1 MAHIFI
7 ENIIKRSKKPA
18 NKKRY
23 GGFLQDIEAFDHQ
36 LFEVEQNRVM
46 EMTPELRLCLETVW
60 ETFEDGGYTRTRLDK
75 LRDDDGV
82 GVFIGNMYNQY
93 FWNIPSLEQA
103 VLSSNGGDW
112 HIANRV
118 SHFLT

>member
-1 MAHIFI
+1 
-7 ENIIKRSKKPA
+7 
-18 NKKRY
+18 
-23 GGFLQDIEAFDHQ
+23 
-36 LFEVEQNRVM
+36 M

-93 FWNIPSLEQA
+93 FGI
-103 VLSSNGGDW
+103 
-112 HIANRV
+112 
-118 SHFLT
+118 SHL